1 MSDTPPAVTEATRA
15 WGCAPDGVSR
25 SSLPGLPDLGAT
37 P

>member
-1 MSDTPPAVTEATRA
+1 MSYIPLAVTESTRA
-15 WGCAPDGVSR
+15 WGGAHYGVSR